1 METKHP
7 KANCLEC
14 TLKDKPYVPTYVPK
28 IYQYKVLFVAQA
40 AGDTE
45 QYTQVPLTGPAGK
58 QHYSLLKMKGLNKTL
73 MAHTNICL
81 CYPGKEIHGKG
92 DKKPTLL
99 EVKCCFERL
108 KYEIQEIQPEL
119 IVALGDPAIPSLTRA
134 SGVMRNRGRFLDLLD
149 KYEYPCKVLCTMHP
163 SFVQRARQWI
173 PIAANT
179 YGLINDYFGEGIDEE
194 LDPEFILDPT
204 PDVLRE
210 YLEDARII
218 YGTDTETTGL
228 DPRADDML
236 GHSFSKDL
244 ITAVS
249 VYYAGPD
256 DPRLEVIKEF
266 LEDPKKQKCWQ
277 NGSFDTG
284 FTRENDIIDE
294 GFVFDTRLAQQ
305 LLNSDLPSDLDF
317 LRAQY
322 TTIAPYKPPKAEMKQ
337 IAKWN
342 RTKMLEYACWD
353 AITTKVVM
361 HKQQKLLSKAQ
372 VNLMQILL
380 IPLVRVINYME
391 HEGVLVDVNAL
402 AGLYSMCAPR
412 TDEINEEFSQ
422 LGINPRSPKQL
433 IEFFDLK
440 SSDKDHLQAQIK
452 RDHPKSDLME
462 LVLEY
467 RDLYNMQSK
476 YLLGIYKRLLNGRI
490 HTHFKI
496 EGTGT
501 GRLSSEDPNLL
512 NVPEEM
518 RAIYIPDPGHIWV
531 SGDYSQIELW
541 TIAIIAKEDQMLKDL
556 QDGVDIH
563 YEMCKVCFPFVELI
577 HGTRK
582 EDFSHRQDLIAKT
595 VVFGTAYGRSPW
607 SIAREFG
614 ITVVEAQ
621 DWQMKCINKYP
632 NLAAYKQRCE
642 NEFNR
647 QGYLETPFG
656 RKRYVTSVTQSYNFP
671 IQSTASDITLQALV
685 KTREA
690 TKAGLI
696 LKPRISVY
704 DDILI
709 QVPKAKTKFNQH
721 LKRFKSVMERKVP
734 ELENMSFKVG
744 YKKGI
749 NWCEMEEIK

>member
-1 METKHP
+1 
-7 KANCLEC
+7 
-14 TLKDKPYVPTYVPK
+14 
-28 IYQYKVLFVAQA
+28 
-40 AGDTE
+40 
-45 QYTQVPLTGPAGK
+45 
-58 QHYSLLKMKGLNKTL
+58 
-73 MAHTNICL
+73 
-81 CYPGKEIHGKG
+81 
-92 DKKPTLL
+92 
-99 EVKCCFERL
+99 
-108 KYEIQEIQPEL
+108 
-119 IVALGDPAIPSLTRA
+119 
-134 SGVMRNRGRFLDLLD
+134 
-149 KYEYPCKVLCTMHP
+149 
-163 SFVQRARQWI
+163 
-173 PIAANT
+173 
-179 YGLINDYFGEGIDEE
+179 
-194 LDPEFILDPT
+194 
-204 PDVLRE
+204 
-210 YLEDARII
+210 
-218 YGTDTETTGL
+218 
-228 DPRADDML
+228 
-236 GHSFSKDL
+236 
-244 ITAVS
+244 VS

-256 DPRLEVIKEF
+256 DPRREVIKEF

-284 FTRENDIIDE
+284 FLGEADVKDE

-322 TTIAPYKPPKAEMKQ
+322 TTIPPYKPPKAEMKQ

-372 VNLMQILL
+372 VNLMQTLL

-412 TDEINEEFSQ
+412 TDEINEEFAQ

-433 IEFFDLK
+433 MKFFDLK

-452 RDHPKSDLME
+452 RDHPKSNLME
-462 LVLEY
+462 LTLEY

-501 GRLSSEDPNLL
+501 GRLSSEDPNLQ

-518 RAIYIPDPGHIWV
+518 RAIYIPDPGHTWI
-531 SGDYSQIELW
+531 SGDYIQVELW
-541 TIAIIAKEDQMLKDL
+541 TNAIIAEEDQMLKDL

-563 YEMCKVCFPFVELI
+563 YEICKVCFPFTELI
-577 HGTRK
+577 HGDKR
-582 EDFSHRQDLIAKT
+582 DFTHRQRIIAKA
-595 VVFGTAYGRSPW
+595 VVFGTAYGRSAW
-607 SIAREFG
+607 SIAREFAV
-614 ITVVEAQ
+614 TVVEAQ

-632 NLAAYKQRCE
+632 KLATYKQKCE

-656 RKRYVTSVTQSYNFP
+656 RRRYVTSVTQSYNFP
-671 IQSTASDITLQALV
+671 IQSAAADVILRTLVL
-685 KTREA
+685 
-690 TKAGLI
+690 AGEEKLE
-696 LKPRISVY
+696 PRLTVH
-704 DDILI
+704 DDILF
-709 QVPKAKTKFNQH
+709 QVPKAKAKFNQH
-721 LKRFKSVMERKVP
+721 FKKIRKVMEHKVP
-734 ELENMSFKVG
+734 ELGGVSFKAD
-744 YKKGI
+744 YTTGI
-749 NWCEMEEIK
+749 NWCEMEAIK